1 MSKILDILV
10 PVLILLNASS
20 KVFDGINIDEE
31 YFWRINAWCSL
42 LIWSRFLMQ
51 LNSVQYF
58 GWVIRICMDVL
69 SDFMP
74 FLIVYIII
82 TLAFADSFVA
92 LEQILIF

>member
-1 MSKILDILV
+1 
-10 PVLILLNASS
+10 
-20 KVFDGINIDEE
+20 
-31 YFWRINAWCSL
+31 
-42 LIWSRFLMQ
+42 MQ